1 MSDSK
6 KKKRKKCKYVERG
19 IFRFQKHCKIKENI
33 RLQQNKLKK
42 RWGRDKYQTATEQ
55 NED

>member
-6 KKKRKKCKYVERG
+6 RREKNCKYVERG